1 MVPKSCRIRGIGS
14 TGRKC
19 TGDHKDASL
28 NLMPCRLNEGGAMA
42 PRREG
47 EAFCGH
53 RNVFTVRLTFSNGRR
68 SRRSDEH
75 DRNPPS
81 SLWVQGPDDG
91 CLASV
96 CRCPMWSYVLGP
108 GWGGVLVGVSTW
120 RPPLFI
126 HTVQRGTPEMHPSS
140 LSIASQSELF
150 RSFIR
155 TYQADGAARLWT

>member
-1 MVPKSCRIRGIGS
+1 MPAHDESAEFGDGVVVVPKSCRIRGIGS

-81 SLWVQGPDDG
+81 SLSFPCD
-91 CLASV
+91 ASV
-96 CRCPMWSYVLGP
+96 K
-108 GWGGVLVGVSTW
+108 
-120 RPPLFI
+120 PLAKSKKK
-126 HTVQRGTPEMHPSS
+126 RE
-140 LSIASQSELF
+140 
-150 RSFIR
+150 RK
-155 TYQADGAARLWT
+155 